1 MRNLARLGKWRMAY
15 LSKETVEEIRELSG
29 LEGESKERLKRELEL
44 AREEA
49 ERRRPYYLKDRVPIP
64 EVEIRKLMDSGVENE
79 VLKKAQEIFSEVAK
93 RRLLRGRSSKYLFYS
108 SLYLAFRS
116 FGIPKRLDEI
126 QKMGDLNSEKLVS
139 STRFLMKNLEMKLPL
154 LSPKE
159 WILQYSKNLE
169 LSEETVQTALN
180 LADYMKAE
188 KSLKHKSPI
197 SIAATTLYVAS
208 LRAGEKITQK
218 RIAETFGVT
227 GVTIR
232 NLAKLWLA
240 HSK

>member
-1 MRNLARLGKWRMAY
+1 MRNLARFGKWRMAY

-49 ERRRPYYLKDRVPIP
+49 ERRRSYYLKDRVSIP
-64 EVEIRKLMDSGVENE
+64 EVEIRKLMESGVENGI
-79 VLKKAQEIFSEVAK
+79 LKKAQEIFSEVAK

-108 SLYLAFRS
+108 SLCLAFRS

-126 QKMGDLNSEKLVS
+126 QKMGDLNSEKLVL

-154 LSPKE
+154 LGPKE

-188 KSLKHKSPI
+188 KSFKYRSPI
-197 SIAATTLYVAS
+197 SIAATALYVAS
-208 LRAGEKITQK
+208 RRVGEKITQE

-232 NLAKLWLA
+232 NLANLWLT